1 MASDLRFKEK
11 IAIVTGGC
19 QGIGKGCSEILAEN
33 GGTVVVFDIND
44 KLGEDINET
53 SFKGPGEIVFIH
65 CDVTDEILVKSCIDK
80 VMKKYGQIDCIV
92 NNVGES
98 KFGHTFK
105 LSKTMKTTRKRLV
118 TNKVTG
124 TPLRAAGMSTIEGI
138 SVQEFRNLLE
148 INLVSHFTMYK
159 YGLPH
164 LRKTKGSVVNI
175 GSFSGTHGQGACPI
189 YCATKGAIPAL
200 ARAIA
205 IDEAKHGV
213 RVNTICPGPIQTPM
227 TDALLA
233 SSEDSGLEDHVKSWT
248 LMNRIGDPREI
259 GKACLFLAADAT
271 FTTGTELMCTGG
283 GEIGYGVKP

>member
-92 NNVGES
+92 NNVGE
-98 KFGHTFK
+98 T
-105 LSKTMKTTRKRLV
+105 
-118 TNKVTG
+118 
-124 TPLRAAGMSTIEGI
+124 AGMSTIEGI